1 MRSHVKLSA
10 VVAAGLVAALAGC
23 GGSTG
28 PSTGS
33 GGGGGTN
40 TAASGDCSSAEV
52 FCVGLVTDVGKVDDK
67 GFNQAAWEGVEQVK
81 GELGAQ
87 TKYVETT
94 DPKDYAKNI
103 KQFTDAKYDVIVTV
117 GFLMGDATRAAGK
130 QYPNTKFI
138 GFDQF
143 QADPV
148 VPNVTGLIF
157 HEDQAGYAAGYL
169 AGLMTKSNKIGVVL
183 GQEIPPTQAY
193 AAGYE
198 NGAKA
203 ANPSVTVSKVY
214 HPAGNTA
221 FNDPVWGAGEAK
233 KMLAQGAD
241 FIFGAGGNTGNGAL
255 QEAAKTAGAGDKIF
269 CIGVDLDQWDTLPA
283 AHPCLITSAEKH
295 EKDGIG
301 ELLKQIKSNT
311 IKPGNF
317 FGTAGISAFHDFDS
331 KVPADVKTKVADIVK
346 KLEDGSQATGY
357 KAG

>member
-1 MRSHVKLSA
+1 MLNA
-10 VVAAGLVAALAGC
+10 VAATGLVAVLAAC

-28 PSTGS
+28 NNSQTS
-33 GGGGGTN
+33 GGSN
-40 TAASGDCSSAEV
+40 TAASGDCSSKDV

-67 GFNQAAWEGVEQVK
+67 GFNQAAWEGVEAVK

-117 GFLMGDATRAAGK
+117 GFLMGDATIAAGK
-130 QYPNTKFI
+130 QYPDTKFI

-143 QADPV
+143 QAAET
-148 VPNVTGLIF
+148 PNVTGLVF
-157 HEDQAGYAAGYL
+157 HEDQAGYAAGTL
-169 AGLMTKSNKIGVVL
+169 AGLMSKTKKIGVVL

-203 ANPSVTVSKVY
+203 VDPSIKVSKVY

-255 QEAAKTAGAGDKIF
+255 QETAKTNGAGDKIF

-283 AHPCLITSAEKH
+283 AHPCLINSAEKH

-301 ELLKQIKSNT
+301 TLLKAIKDGS

-317 FGTAGISAFHDFDS
+317 YGTAGISAFHDFDA
-331 KVPADVKTKVADIVK
+331 KVPADVKTKVADVVK
-346 KLEDGSQATGY
+346 KLEDGSQDTGY
-357 KAG
+357 KP